1 MWADSRKLR
10 RLSLISVNE
19 SDMSFQLLYPY
30 MANRA
35 FLLVLLSLVQM
46 NNVYV
51 LPQIS
56 GGCKAFVAFL
66 TRMPLAHLVCFDMFG
81 QTASLAEGFVANI
94 TAVCFLVLYHGALC
108 RGISKGDVVFFPF
121 CPFYIGH
128 SLQLGSYIQLLR
140 HELQ

>member
-1 MWADSRKLR
+1 MWTDSRKLR
-10 RLSLISVNE
+10 RLSLISVDE
-19 SDMSFQLLYPY
+19 PDMSFQLLYPY

-66 TRMPLAHLVCFDMFG
+66 TRMPLTHLVCFDMFG
-81 QTASLAEGFVANI
+81 QAASLAEGFVANI
-94 TAVCFLVLYHGALC
+94 TAVCFLVLHHGALC
-108 RGISKGDVVFFPF
+108 WGISKGDVVFFPF
-121 CPFYIGH
+121 RAFYIGH
-128 SLQLGSYIQLLR
+128 SLQLGSYTIT
-140 HELQ
+140 ET

>member
-10 RLSLISVNE
+10 RLSLISVDE
-19 SDMSFQLLYPY
+19 PDMSFQLLYPY

-94 TAVCFLVLYHGALC
+94 TAVCFLVLYHGAL
-108 RGISKGDVVFFPF
+108 
-121 CPFYIGH
+121 
-128 SLQLGSYIQLLR
+128 
-140 HELQ
+140 